1 MGGGGS
7 WGRYGAALDPAGGT
21 QGRAAPRAPQ
31 LLRSAP
37 WLLRTP
43 CFCPPGLL
51 KLPCAPPQLP
61 RDPASAPGPAPFCHS
76 PAPFEPH
83 PISSLR
89 GPRALQLGH
98 AHNWWSRPRTV
109 RPRPQC
115 MAPPSIAT
123 KPRPQKM
130 VTPPVFRPRPPCRA
144 APPRACSP
152 KRPRPQTTPTW
163 PRPRPRQSPS
173 SRRAELTSLP
183 YPSQLLSQAPHFR
196 CGLPRTVPEAGAA
209 PPSSSAR
216 DNPRSAGSSR
226 PPLYWPLT
234 GGARH
239 PDF

>member
-1 MGGGGS
+1 MGVNGGGGS

-43 CFCPPGLL
+43 CFCPPVL
-51 KLPCAPPQLP
+51 KLPCAPPTCPAPPQLP
-61 RDPASAPGPAPFCHS
+61 RDPASAPDPAPFCHS

-115 MAPPSIAT
+115 MATPSIAT
-123 KPRPQKM
+123 KPRPQKDGH
-130 VTPPVFRPRPPCRA
+130 
-144 APPRACSP
+144 APSV
-152 KRPRPQTTPTW
+152 Q
-163 PRPRPRQSPS
+163 
-173 SRRAELTSLP
+173 
-183 YPSQLLSQAPHFR
+183 
-196 CGLPRTVPEAGAA
+196 A
-209 PPSSSAR
+209 PPSMQGRAPTRVLTEEAPPSDHAHMPQAPPPAISVFSAR
-216 DNPRSAGSSR
+216 GTDVTSVSVAAFISGPALSLRVA
-226 PPLYWPLT
+226 PD
-234 GGARH
+234 GA
-239 PDF
+239 